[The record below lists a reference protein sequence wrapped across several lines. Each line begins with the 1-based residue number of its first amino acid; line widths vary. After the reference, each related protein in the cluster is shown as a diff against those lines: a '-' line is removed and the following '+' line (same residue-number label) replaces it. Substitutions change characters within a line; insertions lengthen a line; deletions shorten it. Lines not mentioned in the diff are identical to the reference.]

1 MKARQTG
8 YSFAAAL
15 RAVLQCLKRKSVFIL
30 LSKGERQSRLL
41 MEKVAEHVQA
51 MGVAAKQ
58 AESSFMEGTLTKQL
72 EIRFPNNSV
81 IYGLPANPDTARG
94 YSGNVTL
101 DEFAFHADA
110 DKIYSALFPTITRG
124 YSLEVISTPNGQQG
138 KYYELAK
145 AAGLVEGQPRKPD
158 CKWSAHGVDIYEAV
172 KQGLK
177 LDVAALRAGM
187 DDDET
192 WQQEYMCQFVAT
204 AENFIP
210 PQLVAECT
218 STLANADTFLLAL
231 VNSENEFFL
240 GIDIG
245 RHKDLT
251 VFWLDELSELSKTAV
266 EVGGS
271 NLAALSLNG
280 RAPMVARACLVHTLH
295 NTPFA
300 DQLRLA
306 RELLSLK
313 SLMRKGPLIRRA
325 SIDATGMG
333 APLAE
338 ALTQEFGGRVE
349 PVTFTMAGKED
360 MAYRVKRRMEQHL
373 DLLPDLPE
381 IRQAFGAVKKITT
394 ATGNI
399 RFDAERTELGH
410 ADQFWAKAL
419 ADLAASTGVAAA
431 SAGRDAKPEDAPRHG
446 SVWET
451 SPYRPA
457 PAPALRDL
465 TRRPNLWGRV
475 LSGIG

>member
-1 MKARQTG
+1 LKIAVKARQTG

-15 RAVLQCLKRKSVFIL
+15 RAVLQCLKKKSVFIL

-51 MGVAAKQ
+51 MGIAAQ
-58 AESSFMEGTLTKQL
+58 MVESSYFEGTTMKQL
-72 EIRFPNNSV
+72 EVRFPNNSV

-124 YSLEVISTPNGQQG
+124 YSLEIISTPNGQQG

-145 AAGLVEGQPRKPD
+145 EAGLVEGHARKEGSA
-158 CKWSAHGVDIYEAV
+158 WSAHGVNIYEAV
-172 KQGLK
+172 EQGLK
-177 LDVAALRAGM
+177 IDVKALRAGV
-187 DDDET
+187 DDEA
-192 WQQEYMCQFVAT
+192 WQQEYMCHFIAT

-210 PQLVAECT
+210 PQLVTDCT
-218 STLANADTFLLAL
+218 STLASADGLSTAFEH
-231 VNSENEFFL
+231 SDNEFYL

-251 VFWLDELSELSKTAV
+251 VFWLDELWPLSQTAI

-271 NLAALSLNG
+271 NLAALSVNG
-280 RAPMVARACLVHTLH
+280 RTPMVACARMVRTLH

-300 DQLRLA
+300 DQVSFA

-313 SLMRKGPLIRRA
+313 SRKRQGPLIRRVC
-325 SIDATGMG
+325 IDATGMG

-338 ALTQEFGGRVE
+338 ALAQEFGGRVE

-373 DLLPDLPE
+373 DLLPDVPE

-410 ADQFWAKAL
+410 ADQFWGKAL
-419 ADLAASTGVAAA
+419 ADLAADQPGANFAEHAYTTGEAVVTGMEEVFA
-431 SAGRDAKPEDAPRHG
+431 
-446 SVWET
+446 
-451 SPYRPA
+451 
-457 PAPALRDL
+457 
-465 TRRPNLWGRV
+465 
-475 LSGIG
+475 